1 MAKDSSDGDGVI
13 VTGSS
18 VEDAVKR
25 ALLQLNVTLD
35 EIDVDVISSGSRGV
49 LGMGRED
56 ARVRVR
62 LRSQPY
68 SEEEAEDEEPEE
80 VVAEAAAEEP
90 VDDVADKAEPTPVAA
105 EPPAA
110 EPPAAEQPSP
120 EPPAAEPPAAEPP
133 AAEPSEPAPPAGR
146 RPRGELL
153 EAGEDLENEAEDLL
167 ESLLDRMGFMA
178 DFDLVSEDP
187 LSYNIVGD
195 DDFGRLIG
203 RQGETLRAFGYLVNL
218 MLGRRLGR
226 PCRVIVDVN
235 GYRQRRA
242 DQLAELAETLADE
255 VRTTQDPITLD
266 AMQANERRLV
276 HVALADDEDVRT
288 YSIGEGDE
296 RRVVISPRA

>member
-1 MAKDSSDGDGVI
+1 MANDSDAADNVI
-13 VTGSS
+13 VTGST

-35 EIDVDVISSGSRGV
+35 EIDVDVISAGSRGV

-62 LRSQPY
+62 RRSRPY
-68 SEEEAEDEEPEE
+68 SEEEADEEPEAE
-80 VVAEAAAEEP
+80 PPPQAAVDLEPEAAADDEPVEEAPAADEPPPPAEAASP
-90 VDDVADKAEPTPVAA
+90 AD
-105 EPPAA
+105 
-110 EPPAAEQPSP
+110 
-120 EPPAAEPPAAEPP
+120 
-133 AAEPSEPAPPAGR
+133 EPSAPRAR

-153 EAGEDLENEAEDLL
+153 ESGEDLEHEAEDLL
-167 ESLLDRMGFMA
+167 ESLLDRMGFVA
-178 DFDLVSEDP
+178 DFELVSDDP
-187 LSYNIVGD
+187 LAYNVVGD
-195 DDFGRLIG
+195 EDFGRLIG

-242 DQLAELAETLADE
+242 DQLAELAATLADE
-255 VRTTQDPITLD
+255 VRTSQEPITLD
-266 AMQANERRLV
+266 AMPANERRLV

>member
-1 MAKDSSDGDGVI
+1 MANDSGAGDGVI

-35 EIDVDVISSGSRGV
+35 EIDVDVINSGSRGV

-62 LRSQPY
+62 VRSQPY
-68 SEEEAEDEEPEE
+68 SEEEEDEEDEDQNE
-80 VVAEAAAEEP
+80 AVAEEAEAEA
-90 VDDVADKAEPTPVAA
+90 DVPVAA
-105 EPPAA
+105 ERPQVEAEPHEEPAAKTPPVGEPMTEGAPSTPSPPAV
-110 EPPAAEQPSP
+110 
-120 EPPAAEPPAAEPP
+120 
-133 AAEPSEPAPPAGR
+133 R

-153 EAGEDLENEAEDLL
+153 ESGEDLENEAEELL
-167 ESLLDRMGFMA
+167 ESLLDRMGFVA
-178 DFDLVSEDP
+178 DFDLVSDEP
-187 LSYNIVGD
+187 LAYNIVGD
-195 DDFGRLIG
+195 EDFGRLIG

-226 PCRVIVDVN
+226 PCRVTVDVN

-255 VRTTQDPITLD
+255 VRATKEPITLE
-266 AMQANERRLV
+266 AMPANERRLV

>member
-1 MAKDSSDGDGVI
+1 MVAEDSGAGDGVI

-68 SEEEAEDEEPEE
+68 SAEEAEAEDEEPD
-80 VVAEAAAEEP
+80 AAMPEAVAEEP
-90 VDDVADKAEPTPVAA
+90 EAEAVEAA
-105 EPPAA
+105 EPPEEAPVAAAA
-110 EPPAAEQPSP
+110 EPPSAEPG
-120 EPPAAEPPAAEPP
+120 EPAGPAA
-133 AAEPSEPAPPAGR
+133 R

-153 EAGEDLENEAEDLL
+153 ESGEDLENEAEELL
-167 ESLLDRMGFMA
+167 EILLDRMGFMA

-187 LSYNIVGD
+187 LAYNIVGD

-255 VRTTQDPITLD
+255 VRATQEPITLE
-266 AMQANERRLV
+266 AMPANERRLV
-276 HVALADDEDVRT
+276 HVALVDDEDVRT

>member
-1 MAKDSSDGDGVI
+1 MVAKDSGAGNGVI

-62 LRSQPY
+62 VRSQPY
-68 SEEEAEDEEPEE
+68 TEEEDAETGAEEPE
-80 VVAEAAAEEP
+80 AEADA
-90 VDDVADKAEPTPVAA
+90 
-105 EPPAA
+105 
-110 EPPAAEQPSP
+110 PPAAEQREVEVAPEEAPPEEAPVTVAEETREAESSEPSP
-120 EPPAAEPPAAEPP
+120 PPT
-133 AAEPSEPAPPAGR
+133 R

-153 EAGEDLENEAEDLL
+153 ESGEELENEAEELL
-167 ESLLDRMGFMA
+167 ESLLDRMGFMS

-187 LSYNIVGD
+187 LAYNIVGD
-195 DDFGRLIG
+195 EDFGRLIG

-235 GYRQRRA
+235 GYRQHRA

-255 VRTTQDPITLD
+255 VRATQEPITLD
-266 AMQANERRLV
+266 AMPANERRLV

>member
-1 MAKDSSDGDGVI
+1 MDNEADAGDGVI

-35 EIDVDVISSGSRGV
+35 DIDVDVISTGSRGV
-49 LGMGRED
+49 LGMGREN

-62 LRSQPY
+62 LRGQPY
-68 SEEEAEDEEPEE
+68 SEEEDEEEEDETPEEETPQAVDEPE
-80 VVAEAAAEEP
+80 VEA
-90 VDDVADKAEPTPVAA
+90 VDDEPADDEPADDAPAVEAPAPVAA
-105 EPPAA
+105 EAPAA
-110 EPPAAEQPSP
+110 EA
-120 EPPAAEPPAAEPP
+120 
-133 AAEPSEPAPPAGR
+133 SEPAAPAGR

-153 EAGEDLENEAEDLL
+153 ESGEDLENEAEDLL
-167 ESLLDRMGFMA
+167 ETLLDRMGFVA
-178 DFDLVSEDP
+178 DFDLVSDDP

-255 VRTTQDPITLD
+255 VRATQEPITLD
-266 AMQANERRLV
+266 AMPANERRLV
-276 HVALADDEDVRT
+276 HVALVDDEDVRT

>member
-1 MAKDSSDGDGVI
+1 MARDSDAGDGVI

-25 ALLQLNVTLD
+25 ALLQLNVTLN

-68 SEEEAEDEEPEE
+68 TEEETEDEEAEE

-90 VDDVADKAEPTPVAA
+90 EDEAPENNEPV
-105 EPPAA
+105 E
-110 EPPAAEQPSP
+110 P
-120 EPPAAEPPAAEPP
+120 EPAGAVTDEPSVAQAP
-133 AAEPSEPAPPAGR
+133 AAEPSEPPAPTAR

-153 EAGEDLENEAEDLL
+153 ESGEDLENEAEELL
-167 ESLLDRMGFMA
+167 ESLLDRMGFVA

-187 LSYNIVGD
+187 LAYNIVGD
-195 DDFGRLIG
+195 EDFGRLIG

-255 VRTTQDPITLD
+255 VRDTQEPITLE
-266 AMQANERRLV
+266 AMPANERRLV

>member
-1 MAKDSSDGDGVI
+1 MANDSGNGVI
-13 VTGSS
+13 VTGGT

-35 EIDVDVISSGSRGV
+35 EIDVEVLSSGSRGV

-56 ARVRVR
+56 ARVRVTVR
-62 LRSQPY
+62 NRPY
-68 SEEEAEDEEPEE
+68 SEEEVDEDDEEEEADE
-80 VVAEAAAEEP
+80 VVAETAAPEAEAMPPEEVTEEPAEEAAP
-90 VDDVADKAEPTPVAA
+90 APVAA
-105 EPPAA
+105 EAPEATPE
-110 EPPAAEQPSP
+110 EPPA
-120 EPPAAEPPAAEPP
+120 PPT
-133 AAEPSEPAPPAGR
+133 R

-153 EAGEDLENEAEDLL
+153 ESGEDLENEAEDLI
-167 ESLLDRMGFMA
+167 ETLLDRMGFVA

-187 LSYNIVGD
+187 LGYNIVGD
-195 DDFGRLIG
+195 EDFGRLIG

-218 MLGRRLGR
+218 MLGRRMGR

-255 VRTTQDPITLD
+255 VRDTQEPITLE
-266 AMQANERRLV
+266 AMPANERRLV

>member
-1 MAKDSSDGDGVI
+1 MARDSDAGDGVI

-68 SEEEAEDEEPEE
+68 SEEEVDEAVAEEPE
-80 VVAEAAAEEP
+80 AEAEAP
-90 VDDVADKAEPTPVAA
+90 MVA
-105 EPPAA
+105 EPPDVEDAREE
-110 EPPAAEQPSP
+110 EPPAEAPAPVAVETPAGESSEPSP
-120 EPPAAEPPAAEPP
+120 PPT
-133 AAEPSEPAPPAGR
+133 R

-153 EAGEDLENEAEDLL
+153 ESGEELENEAEELL
-167 ESLLDRMGFMA
+167 ESLLDRMGFMS

-187 LSYNIVGD
+187 LAYNIVGD
-195 DDFGRLIG
+195 EDFGRLIG

-255 VRTTQDPITLD
+255 VRDTQEPITLD
-266 AMQANERRLV
+266 AMPANERRLV

>member
-1 MAKDSSDGDGVI
+1 MAKDAGAGDGVI

-68 SEEEAEDEEPEE
+68 SEEEVDEAVAEEPEAE
-80 VVAEAAAEEP
+80 AEAPMVAEAPEVEDAP
-90 VDDVADKAEPTPVAA
+90 KD
-105 EPPAA
+105 EPPAETPAPVA
-110 EPPAAEQPSP
+110 EATSVAESSEPSP
-120 EPPAAEPPAAEPP
+120 PPT
-133 AAEPSEPAPPAGR
+133 R

-153 EAGEDLENEAEDLL
+153 ESGEELENEAEELL
-167 ESLLDRMGFMA
+167 ESLLDRMGFMS

-187 LSYNIVGD
+187 LAYNIVGD
-195 DDFGRLIG
+195 EDFGRLIG

-255 VRTTQDPITLD
+255 VRATQEPITLD
-266 AMQANERRLV
+266 AMPANERRLV

>member
-1 MAKDSSDGDGVI
+1 MAKDAGAGDGVM

-68 SEEEAEDEEPEE
+68 SEEEVDEAVAEEPE
-80 VVAEAAAEEP
+80 AEAEAP
-90 VDDVADKAEPTPVAA
+90 MVA
-105 EPPAA
+105 EPPDVEDAREE
-110 EPPAAEQPSP
+110 EPPAEAPAPVAVETPAGESSEPSP
-120 EPPAAEPPAAEPP
+120 PPT
-133 AAEPSEPAPPAGR
+133 R

-153 EAGEDLENEAEDLL
+153 ESGEELENEAEELL
-167 ESLLDRMGFMA
+167 ESLLDRMGFMS

-187 LSYNIVGD
+187 LAYNIVGD
-195 DDFGRLIG
+195 EDFGRLIG

-255 VRTTQDPITLD
+255 VRDTQEPITLD
-266 AMQANERRLV
+266 AMPANERRLV

>member
-1 MAKDSSDGDGVI
+1 MAKDAGAGDGVI

-68 SEEEAEDEEPEE
+68 SEEEVDEAVAEEPEAE
-80 VVAEAAAEEP
+80 AEAPMVAEPPDVEDAREEEPPAETPAPVAEATSVAESSE
-90 VDDVADKAEPTPVAA
+90 
-105 EPPAA
+105 
-110 EPPAAEQPSP
+110 PSP
-120 EPPAAEPPAAEPP
+120 PPT
-133 AAEPSEPAPPAGR
+133 R

-153 EAGEDLENEAEDLL
+153 ESGEELENEAEELL
-167 ESLLDRMGFMA
+167 ESLLDRMGFMS

-187 LSYNIVGD
+187 LAYNIVGD
-195 DDFGRLIG
+195 EDFGRLIG

-255 VRTTQDPITLD
+255 VRATQEPITLD
-266 AMQANERRLV
+266 AMPANERRLV

>member
-1 MAKDSSDGDGVI
+1 MANDSGNGVI
-13 VTGSS
+13 VTGGT

-25 ALLQLNVTLD
+25 ALLQLKVTLD
-35 EIDVDVISSGSRGV
+35 EIDVEVLSSGSRGV

-56 ARVRVR
+56 ARVRVTV
-62 LRSQPY
+62 RSLPY
-68 SEEEAEDEEPEE
+68 SEEDDSEDEDEESEE
-80 VVAEAAAEEP
+80 VVAEAGAPEAEVLNEEPAAEDAEPVTAEAEAPTAAEDEPAAEE
-90 VDDVADKAEPTPVAA
+90 EPTDEDDPVAG
-105 EPPAA
+105 
-110 EPPAAEQPSP
+110 EQPV
-120 EPPAAEPPAAEPP
+120 
-133 AAEPSEPAPPAGR
+133 APPTR

-153 EAGEDLENEAEDLL
+153 ESGEDLENEAEDLI

-187 LSYNIVGD
+187 LAYNIVGD

-218 MLGRRLGR
+218 MLGRRMGR

-255 VRTTQDPITLD
+255 VRDTQEPITLE
-266 AMQANERRLV
+266 AMPANERRLV

>member
-1 MAKDSSDGDGVI
+1 MAKDSGAGDGVI

-62 LRSQPY
+62 LRSRPY
-68 SEEEAEDEEPEE
+68 SEEEAADADEEPDA
-80 VVAEAAAEEP
+80 VMAEAAAAEPEAEVVEEEEP
-90 VDDVADKAEPTPVAA
+90 AEAAPAAAA

-110 EPPAAEQPSP
+110 AA
-120 EPPAAEPPAAEPP
+120 
-133 AAEPSEPAPPAGR
+133 SEAPAPPAPAPAPSAR

-153 EAGEDLENEAEDLL
+153 ESGEDLENEAEELL
-167 ESLLDRMGFMA
+167 ESLLDRMGFVA
-178 DFDLVSEDP
+178 DFDLVTEEP
-187 LSYNIVGD
+187 LAYNIVGD
-195 DDFGRLIG
+195 EDFGRLIG

-242 DQLAELAETLADE
+242 EQLAELAETLADE
-255 VRTTQDPITLD
+255 VRATQEPITLE
-266 AMQANERRLV
+266 AMPANERRLV

>member
-1 MAKDSSDGDGVI
+1 MANDSGNGVI
-13 VTGSS
+13 VTGGT

-35 EIDVDVISSGSRGV
+35 EIDVEVLSSGSRGV

-56 ARVRVR
+56 ARVRVTV
-62 LRSQPY
+62 RSRPY
-68 SEEEAEDEEPEE
+68 SEEEVDEDDEEEEADE
-80 VVAEAAAEEP
+80 VVAETAAPEAEAMPPEEATEEPAEEAAP
-90 VDDVADKAEPTPVAA
+90 APVAA
-105 EPPAA
+105 EAPEATPE
-110 EPPAAEQPSP
+110 EPPA
-120 EPPAAEPPAAEPP
+120 PPT
-133 AAEPSEPAPPAGR
+133 R

-153 EAGEDLENEAEDLL
+153 ESGEDLEHEAEDLI
-167 ESLLDRMGFMA
+167 ETLLDRMGFVA

-187 LSYNIVGD
+187 LGYNIVGD
-195 DDFGRLIG
+195 EDFGRLIG

-218 MLGRRLGR
+218 MLGRRMGR

-255 VRTTQDPITLD
+255 VRDTQEPITLE
-266 AMQANERRLV
+266 AMPANERRLV

>member
-1 MAKDSSDGDGVI
+1 MAKDSGASDGVI
-13 VTGSS
+13 VTGST

-25 ALLQLNVTLD
+25 ALLQLHVSLD
-35 EIDVDVISSGSRGV
+35 EIDVDVLSAGSRGV
-49 LGMGRED
+49 LGLGRED

-68 SEEEAEDEEPEE
+68 SEEAEDEEPE
-80 VVAEAAAEEP
+80 AELPEAAEEP
-90 VDDVADKAEPTPVAA
+90 QVEPVVDEPVADEPMADEPADDEPADDEAAPPDAETPAPAVAEPAA
-105 EPPAA
+105 
-110 EPPAAEQPSP
+110 
-120 EPPAAEPPAAEPP
+120 
-133 AAEPSEPAPPAGR
+133 PAGR

-153 EAGEDLENEAEDLL
+153 ESGEDLEHEAEDLL
-167 ESLLDRMGFMA
+167 ESLLERMGIMA

-235 GYRQRRA
+235 GYRQRRE
-242 DQLAELAETLADE
+242 DQLAELATTLADE
-255 VRTTQDPITLD
+255 VRSTQEPITLD
-266 AMQANERRLV
+266 AMPPNERRLV

>member
-1 MAKDSSDGDGVI
+1 MAKDSGASDGVI
-13 VTGSS
+13 VTGST

-25 ALLQLNVTLD
+25 ALLQLHVSLD
-35 EIDVDVISSGSRGV
+35 EIDVDVLSAGSRGV
-49 LGMGRED
+49 LGLGRED
-56 ARVRVR
+56 ARVRVQ

-68 SEEEAEDEEPEE
+68 SEEAEDEEPE
-80 VVAEAAAEEP
+80 AELPEAAEEP
-90 VDDVADKAEPTPVAA
+90 QVEPVVDEPMADEPVDNEPAADEPADDEAAPPDAAPPAPAVAEPAA
-105 EPPAA
+105 
-110 EPPAAEQPSP
+110 
-120 EPPAAEPPAAEPP
+120 
-133 AAEPSEPAPPAGR
+133 PAGR

-153 EAGEDLENEAEDLL
+153 ESGEDLEHEAEDLL
-167 ESLLDRMGFMA
+167 ESLLERMGIMA

-235 GYRQRRA
+235 GYRQRRE
-242 DQLAELAETLADE
+242 DQLAELATTLADE
-255 VRTTQDPITLD
+255 VRSTQEPITLD
-266 AMQANERRLV
+266 AMPPNERRLV

>member
-1 MAKDSSDGDGVI
+1 MDNEADAGDGVI

-35 EIDVDVISSGSRGV
+35 DIDVDVISTGSRGV
-49 LGMGRED
+49 LGMGREN

-62 LRSQPY
+62 LRGQPY
-68 SEEEAEDEEPEE
+68 SEEEDEEEEDETPEEETPQAVDEPE
-80 VVAEAAAEEP
+80 VEA
-90 VDDVADKAEPTPVAA
+90 VDDEPADEAPADDAPAPVAA
-105 EPPAA
+105 EAPAA
-110 EPPAAEQPSP
+110 EA
-120 EPPAAEPPAAEPP
+120 
-133 AAEPSEPAPPAGR
+133 SEPAAPAGR

-153 EAGEDLENEAEDLL
+153 ESGEDLENEAEDLL
-167 ESLLDRMGFMA
+167 ETLLDRMGFVA
-178 DFDLVSEDP
+178 DFDLVSDDP

-255 VRTTQDPITLD
+255 VRATQEPITLD
-266 AMQANERRLV
+266 AMPANERRLV
-276 HVALADDEDVRT
+276 HVALVDDEDVRT

>member
-1 MAKDSSDGDGVI
+1 MAKESGASDGVI
-13 VTGSS
+13 VTGST

-25 ALLQLNVTLD
+25 ALLQLHVSLD
-35 EIDVDVISSGSRGV
+35 EIDVDVLSSGSRGV

-68 SEEEAEDEEPEE
+68 SEEAEDEEPEAE
-80 VVAEAAAEEP
+80 LPEAAAEPQVEP
-90 VDDVADKAEPTPVAA
+90 VVDEPMSDEPAADEPADDEAAPADA
-105 EPPAA
+105 EPPTPAVA
-110 EPPAAEQPSP
+110 EPAA
-120 EPPAAEPPAAEPP
+120 
-133 AAEPSEPAPPAGR
+133 PAGR

-153 EAGEDLENEAEDLL
+153 ESGEELENEAEDLL
-167 ESLLDRMGFMA
+167 ERLLERMGFMA

-235 GYRQRRA
+235 GYRQRRE
-242 DQLAELAETLADE
+242 DQLAELATTLAEE
-255 VRTTQDPITLD
+255 VRSTQEPITLD
-266 AMQANERRLV
+266 AMPANERRLV

>member
-1 MAKDSSDGDGVI
+1 MAKEFGASDGVI
-13 VTGSS
+13 VTGST

-25 ALLQLNVTLD
+25 ALLQLNVSLD
-35 EIDVDVISSGSRGV
+35 EIDVDVLSSGSRGV

-68 SEEEAEDEEPEE
+68 SEEEAADEDEEPEAE
-80 VVAEAAAEEP
+80 VPEVAEEP
-90 VDDVADKAEPTPVAA
+90 QVEAVEVDEPVEETPEPVAA
-105 EPPAA
+105 EPPAPAVA
-110 EPPAAEQPSP
+110 EPAA
-120 EPPAAEPPAAEPP
+120 
-133 AAEPSEPAPPAGR
+133 PAGR
-146 RPRGELL
+146 RPRGELM
-153 EAGEDLENEAEDLL
+153 EAGEDLENEAEGLL
-167 ESLLDRMGFMA
+167 ESLLERMGFMA

-242 DQLAELAETLADE
+242 DQLAELATTLADE
-255 VRTTQDPITLD
+255 VRSTQEPITLD
-266 AMQANERRLV
+266 AMPANERRLV

>member
-1 MAKDSSDGDGVI
+1 MVAKDSGAGDGVI

-35 EIDVDVISSGSRGV
+35 EIDVDVINSGSRGV

-68 SEEEAEDEEPEE
+68 SEEEDAETDAEEPE
-80 VVAEAAAEEP
+80 AEADA
-90 VDDVADKAEPTPVAA
+90 PT
-105 EPPAA
+105 
-110 EPPAAEQPSP
+110 AAEQREVEVAP
-120 EPPAAEPPAAEPP
+120 EEAPPEEAPVTVAEETRE
-133 AAEPSEPAPPAGR
+133 AEPSEPSPPPTR

-153 EAGEDLENEAEDLL
+153 ESGEELENEAEELL
-167 ESLLDRMGFMA
+167 ESLLDRMGFMS

-187 LSYNIVGD
+187 LAYNIVGD
-195 DDFGRLIG
+195 EDFGRLIG

-235 GYRQRRA
+235 GYRQHRA

-255 VRTTQDPITLD
+255 VRATQEPITLD
-266 AMQANERRLV
+266 AMPANERRLV

>member
-1 MAKDSSDGDGVI
+1 MAKDSGAGDGVI
-13 VTGSS
+13 VTGGS

-62 LRSQPY
+62 MRSRPY
-68 SEEEAEDEEPEE
+68 SEEEAVDEVEEPDPAAEAVAPEPEAAVVEPDEE
-80 VVAEAAAEEP
+80 EAM
-90 VDDVADKAEPTPVAA
+90 PTAPVAA
-105 EPPAA
+105 DDESPAA
-110 EPPAAEQPSP
+110 A
-120 EPPAAEPPAAEPP
+120 
-133 AAEPSEPAPPAGR
+133 PAPTATTR
-146 RPRGELL
+146 RPRGELM
-153 EAGEDLENEAEDLL
+153 EAGEDLEHEAEELL
-167 ESLLDRMGFMA
+167 ESLLDRMGFVA

-187 LSYNIVGD
+187 LAYNIVGD
-195 DDFGRLIG
+195 EDFGRLIG

-226 PCRVIVDVN
+226 PCRVTVDVN

-255 VRTTQDPITLD
+255 VRATQEPITLE
-266 AMQANERRLV
+266 AMPANERRLV

>member
-1 MAKDSSDGDGVI
+1 MAKDSGGGDGVI

-62 LRSQPY
+62 LRSRPY
-68 SEEEAEDEEPEE
+68 SEEEAADADEEPDA
-80 VVAEAAAEEP
+80 VMAEAAAAEPEAEVVEEEEP
-90 VDDVADKAEPTPVAA
+90 AEAAPAAAA

-110 EPPAAEQPSP
+110 AA
-120 EPPAAEPPAAEPP
+120 
-133 AAEPSEPAPPAGR
+133 SEAPAPPVPAPAPSAR

-153 EAGEDLENEAEDLL
+153 ESGEDLENEAEELL
-167 ESLLDRMGFMA
+167 ESLLDRMGFVA
-178 DFDLVSEDP
+178 DFDLVTEEP
-187 LSYNIVGD
+187 LAYNIVGD
-195 DDFGRLIG
+195 EDFGRLIG

-242 DQLAELAETLADE
+242 EQLAELAETLADE
-255 VRTTQDPITLD
+255 VRATQEPITLE
-266 AMQANERRLV
+266 AMPANERRLV

>member
-1 MAKDSSDGDGVI
+1 MVADDSGAGNGVI

-35 EIDVDVISSGSRGV
+35 EIDVDVISAGSRGV

-62 LRSQPY
+62 RRGQPY
-68 SEEEAEDEEPEE
+68 SDVEAEEQEPEE
-80 VVAEAAAEEP
+80 VVAETAVAEPEDEAP
-90 VDDVADKAEPTPVAA
+90 VDAEPAATVAA
-105 EPPAA
+105 EPAA
-110 EPPAAEQPSP
+110 APS
-120 EPPAAEPPAAEPP
+120 P
-133 AAEPSEPAPPAGR
+133 AAEPSEPAAPAGR

-153 EAGEDLENEAEDLL
+153 ESGEDLEHEAEELL
-167 ESLLDRMGFMA
+167 ESLLDRMGFVA
-178 DFDLVSEDP
+178 DFDLVSENP
-187 LSYNIVGD
+187 LAYNIVGD

-226 PCRVIVDVN
+226 PCRVLMDVN

-255 VRTTQDPITLD
+255 VRATQEPITLE
-266 AMQANERRLV
+266 AMPANERRLV

>member
-1 MAKDSSDGDGVI
+1 MAKESSDGVI

-35 EIDVDVISSGSRGV
+35 EIDVDVISAGSRGV

-68 SEEEAEDEEPEE
+68 SVEAAEADDAVPDYSVPDD
-80 VVAEAAAEEP
+80 VVAEAASEEP
-90 VDDVADKAEPTPVAA
+90 AAEDVEEEKPADEAPVTADA
-105 EPPAA
+105 EPPVAKV
-110 EPPAAEQPSP
+110 
-120 EPPAAEPPAAEPP
+120 
-133 AAEPSEPAPPAGR
+133 SESATSTGR
-146 RPRGELL
+146 RPRGELM
-153 EAGEDLENEAEDLL
+153 ESGEDLENEAEELL
-167 ESLLDRMGFMA
+167 ENLLDRMGFVA
-178 DFDLVSEDP
+178 DFDLVSEEP
-187 LSYNIVGD
+187 LAYNIVGD

-218 MLGRRLGR
+218 MLGRRMGR

-255 VRTTQDPITLD
+255 VRATQEPITLE
-266 AMQANERRLV
+266 AMPANERRLV

>member
-1 MAKDSSDGDGVI
+1 MAKDSGASDGVI
-13 VTGSS
+13 VTGST

-25 ALLQLNVTLD
+25 ALLQLHVSLD
-35 EIDVDVISSGSRGV
+35 EIDVDVLSAGSRGV
-49 LGMGRED
+49 LGLGRED

-68 SEEEAEDEEPEE
+68 SEEAEDEEPE
-80 VVAEAAAEEP
+80 AELPEAAEEP
-90 VDDVADKAEPTPVAA
+90 QVEPVVDEPMADEPVDN
-105 EPPAA
+105 EPAA
-110 EPPAAEQPSP
+110 D
-120 EPPAAEPPAAEPP
+120 
-133 AAEPSEPAPPAGR
+133 EPADDEAAPPDAETPAPAVAETPAPAGR

-153 EAGEDLENEAEDLL
+153 ESGEDLEHEAEDLL
-167 ESLLDRMGFMA
+167 ESLLERMGIMA

-235 GYRQRRA
+235 GYRQRRE
-242 DQLAELAETLADE
+242 DQLAELATTLADE
-255 VRTTQDPITLD
+255 VRSTQEPITLD
-266 AMQANERRLV
+266 AMPPNERRLV

>member
-1 MAKDSSDGDGVI
+1 MANDSDAADNVI
-13 VTGSS
+13 VTGST

-35 EIDVDVISSGSRGV
+35 EIDVDVISAGSRGV

-62 LRSQPY
+62 RRSRPY
-68 SEEEAEDEEPEE
+68 SEEEEADEEPEAE
-80 VVAEAAAEEP
+80 PPPQDAVDLEPEAAADDEP
-90 VDDVADKAEPTPVAA
+90 VEEAPAAA
-105 EPPAA
+105 EPPPPAEAA
-110 EPPAAEQPSP
+110 PPAEEPPAPRA
-120 EPPAAEPPAAEPP
+120 
-133 AAEPSEPAPPAGR
+133 R

-153 EAGEDLENEAEDLL
+153 ESGEDLEHEAEDLL
-167 ESLLDRMGFMA
+167 ESLLDRMGFVA
-178 DFDLVSEDP
+178 DFELVSDDP
-187 LSYNIVGD
+187 LAYNVVGD
-195 DDFGRLIG
+195 EDFGRLIG

-242 DQLAELAETLADE
+242 DQLAELAATLADE
-255 VRTTQDPITLD
+255 VRTSQEPITLD
-266 AMQANERRLV
+266 AMPANERRLV

>member
-1 MAKDSSDGDGVI
+1 MAKDAGAGDGVI

-68 SEEEAEDEEPEE
+68 SEEEVDEAVAEEPEAE
-80 VVAEAAAEEP
+80 AEAPMVAEPPDVEDAREEEPPAETPAPVAEATSVAESSE
-90 VDDVADKAEPTPVAA
+90 
-105 EPPAA
+105 
-110 EPPAAEQPSP
+110 PSP
-120 EPPAAEPPAAEPP
+120 PPT
-133 AAEPSEPAPPAGR
+133 R

-153 EAGEDLENEAEDLL
+153 ESGEELENEAEELL
-167 ESLLDRMGFMA
+167 ESLLDRMGFMS

-187 LSYNIVGD
+187 LAYNIVGD
-195 DDFGRLIG
+195 EDFGRLIG

-255 VRTTQDPITLD
+255 VREAQEPITLD
-266 AMQANERRLV
+266 AMPANERRLV

>member
-1 MAKDSSDGDGVI
+1 MAKDSGASDGVI
-13 VTGSS
+13 VTGST

-25 ALLQLNVTLD
+25 ALLQLHVSLD
-35 EIDVDVISSGSRGV
+35 EIDVDVLSAGSRGV
-49 LGMGRED
+49 LGLGRED

-68 SEEEAEDEEPEE
+68 SEEAEDEEPE
-80 VVAEAAAEEP
+80 AELPEAAEEP
-90 VDDVADKAEPTPVAA
+90 QVEPVVDEPMADEPVDNEPAADEPADDEAAPPDAAPPAPAVAEPAA
-105 EPPAA
+105 
-110 EPPAAEQPSP
+110 
-120 EPPAAEPPAAEPP
+120 
-133 AAEPSEPAPPAGR
+133 PAGR

-153 EAGEDLENEAEDLL
+153 ESGEDLEHEAEDLL
-167 ESLLDRMGFMA
+167 ESLLERMGIMA

-235 GYRQRRA
+235 GYRQRRE
-242 DQLAELAETLADE
+242 DQLAELATTLADE
-255 VRTTQDPITLD
+255 VRSTQEPITLD
-266 AMQANERRLV
+266 AMPPNERRLV

>member
-1 MAKDSSDGDGVI
+1 MANDSGAGDGVI

-35 EIDVDVISSGSRGV
+35 EIDVDVINSGSRGV

-62 LRSQPY
+62 VRSQPY
-68 SEEEAEDEEPEE
+68 SEEEEDEEDEDQDE
-80 VVAEAAAEEP
+80 AVAEEAEAEADVPLTAERPQVEAEPREEPAAKMPPPVAEE
-90 VDDVADKAEPTPVAA
+90 TT
-105 EPPAA
+105 
-110 EPPAAEQPSP
+110 
-120 EPPAAEPPAAEPP
+120 
-133 AAEPSEPAPPAGR
+133 AAEPSKPSPPAVR

-153 EAGEDLENEAEDLL
+153 ESGEDLENEAEELL
-167 ESLLDRMGFMA
+167 ESLLDRMGFVA
-178 DFDLVSEDP
+178 DFDLVSDEP
-187 LSYNIVGD
+187 LAYNIVGD
-195 DDFGRLIG
+195 EDFGRLIG

-255 VRTTQDPITLD
+255 VRATKEPITLE
-266 AMQANERRLV
+266 AMPANERRLV

>member
-1 MAKDSSDGDGVI
+1 MAKDSGASDGVI
-13 VTGSS
+13 VTGST

-25 ALLQLNVTLD
+25 ALLQLHVSLD
-35 EIDVDVISSGSRGV
+35 EIDVDVLSAGSRGV
-49 LGMGRED
+49 LGLGRED

-68 SEEEAEDEEPEE
+68 SEEAEAEEPE
-80 VVAEAAAEEP
+80 AELPEAAEEP
-90 VDDVADKAEPTPVAA
+90 QVEPVVDEPVDNEPADDEAAPPDAETPAPAVAEPAA
-105 EPPAA
+105 
-110 EPPAAEQPSP
+110 
-120 EPPAAEPPAAEPP
+120 
-133 AAEPSEPAPPAGR
+133 PAGR

-153 EAGEDLENEAEDLL
+153 ESGEDLEHEAEDLL
-167 ESLLDRMGFMA
+167 ESLLERMGIMA

-226 PCRVIVDVN
+226 ACRVIVDVN
-235 GYRQRRA
+235 GYRQRRE
-242 DQLAELAETLADE
+242 DQLAELATTLADE
-255 VRTTQDPITLD
+255 VRSTQEPITLD
-266 AMQANERRLV
+266 AMPPNERRLV

>member
-1 MAKDSSDGDGVI
+1 MANDAGAGDGVI

-35 EIDVDVISSGSRGV
+35 EIDVDVINSGSRGV

-62 LRSQPY
+62 VRSQPY
-68 SEEEAEDEEPEE
+68 SEDEEDEDQDEAVAEEAEAEADVPIAAERPQVEAEPHDEPAAKTPPP
-80 VVAEAAAEEP
+80 VAEPMTEGAP
-90 VDDVADKAEPTPVAA
+90 STPS
-105 EPPAA
+105 PPAV
-110 EPPAAEQPSP
+110 
-120 EPPAAEPPAAEPP
+120 
-133 AAEPSEPAPPAGR
+133 R

-153 EAGEDLENEAEDLL
+153 ESGEDLENEAEELL
-167 ESLLDRMGFMA
+167 ESLLDRMGFVA
-178 DFDLVSEDP
+178 DFDLVSDEP
-187 LSYNIVGD
+187 LAYNIVGD
-195 DDFGRLIG
+195 EDFGRLIG

-226 PCRVIVDVN
+226 PCRVTVDVN

-255 VRTTQDPITLD
+255 VRDTQEPITLE
-266 AMQANERRLV
+266 AMPANERRLV

>member
-1 MAKDSSDGDGVI
+1 MAKDSGASDGVI
-13 VTGSS
+13 VTGST

-25 ALLQLNVTLD
+25 ALLQLHVSLD
-35 EIDVDVISSGSRGV
+35 EIDVDVLSAGSRGV
-49 LGMGRED
+49 LGLGRED

-68 SEEEAEDEEPEE
+68 SDEAEDEEPEAE
-80 VVAEAAAEEP
+80 LPEAAEAPP
-90 VDDVADKAEPTPVAA
+90 VEAVDYDEPTAD
-105 EPPAA
+105 EPPDD
-110 EPPAAEQPSP
+110 EPMADEPAAD
-120 EPPAAEPPAAEPP
+120 EPADD
-133 AAEPSEPAPPAGR
+133 EPAPPDAETPAPAVAEPAAPAGR

-153 EAGEDLENEAEDLL
+153 ESGEDLEHEAEDLL
-167 ESLLDRMGFMA
+167 ESLLERMGVMA

-235 GYRQRRA
+235 GYRQRRE
-242 DQLAELAETLADE
+242 DQLAELATTLADE
-255 VRTTQDPITLD
+255 VRSTQEPITLD
-266 AMQANERRLV
+266 AMPANERRLV

>member
-1 MAKDSSDGDGVI
+1 MAKDSGAGNGVI

-35 EIDVDVISSGSRGV
+35 EIDVDVINSGSRGV

-68 SEEEAEDEEPEE
+68 SQEEDAETDAEEPE
-80 VVAEAAAEEP
+80 AEADAP
-90 VDDVADKAEPTPVAA
+90 L
-105 EPPAA
+105 
-110 EPPAAEQPSP
+110 AAEQREVEVAPEEAPPEEAPVTVAEETREAESSDPSP
-120 EPPAAEPPAAEPP
+120 PPT
-133 AAEPSEPAPPAGR
+133 R

-153 EAGEDLENEAEDLL
+153 ESGEELENEAEELL
-167 ESLLDRMGFMA
+167 ESLLDRMGFMS

-187 LSYNIVGD
+187 LAYNIVGD
-195 DDFGRLIG
+195 EDFGRLIG

-235 GYRQRRA
+235 GYRQHRA

-255 VRTTQDPITLD
+255 VRATQEPITLD
-266 AMQANERRLV
+266 AMPANERRLV

>member
-1 MAKDSSDGDGVI
+1 MANDSGAGDGVI

-35 EIDVDVISSGSRGV
+35 EIDVDVINSGSRGV

-62 LRSQPY
+62 VRSQPY
-68 SEEEAEDEEPEE
+68 SEEEAADEDSEADA
-80 VVAEAAAEEP
+80 VVAEAVAEEP
-90 VDDVADKAEPTPVAA
+90 ETEVVEAEEAAETAPVAA
-105 EPPAA
+105 SEPPVAAASESSPPAA
-110 EPPAAEQPSP
+110 
-120 EPPAAEPPAAEPP
+120 
-133 AAEPSEPAPPAGR
+133 R

-153 EAGEDLENEAEDLL
+153 ESGEDLENEAEELL

-178 DFDLVSEDP
+178 DFDLVSEVP
-187 LSYNIVGD
+187 LAYNIVGD

-255 VRTTQDPITLD
+255 VRATKEPITLE
-266 AMQANERRLV
+266 AMPANERRLV

>member
-1 MAKDSSDGDGVI
+1 M
-13 VTGSS
+13 
-18 VEDAVKR
+18 
-25 ALLQLNVTLD
+25 
-35 EIDVDVISSGSRGV
+35 
-49 LGMGRED
+49 
-56 ARVRVR
+56 
-62 LRSQPY
+62 
-68 SEEEAEDEEPEE
+68 
-80 VVAEAAAEEP
+80 AEEP
-90 VDDVADKAEPTPVAA
+90 QVEAVEVDEPVEETPEPVAA
-105 EPPAA
+105 EPPAPAVA
-110 EPPAAEQPSP
+110 ESAA
-120 EPPAAEPPAAEPP
+120 
-133 AAEPSEPAPPAGR
+133 PAGR
-146 RPRGELL
+146 RPRGELM
-153 EAGEDLENEAEDLL
+153 EAGEDLENEAEGLL
-167 ESLLDRMGFMA
+167 ESLLERMGFMA

-242 DQLAELAETLADE
+242 DQLAELATTLADE
-255 VRTTQDPITLD
+255 VRSTQEPITLD
-266 AMQANERRLV
+266 AMPANERRLV